1 MSFAL
6 PSHISA
12 VLPSEL
18 RNRRLTRPRE
28 SGSLHARRVNDRRA
42 LRRRVAIT
50 DQEQRLNVLPSWNQ
64 AVEPGPCLMAPD
76 STQTERKSTL
86 STRFSERAGRCD
98 PRPQQGHFEEPPPNF
113 GQARMNKKKT
123 PPDLAPI
130 SRRNAHTACA
140 VFTEPA
146 LQKTQR
152 ASSTLQL
159 SPLPTM
165 MMMMMVVLLLLLLL
179 LPLLAHIQLQ
189 FSHH

>member
-1 MSFAL
+1 
-6 PSHISA
+6 
-12 VLPSEL
+12 
-18 RNRRLTRPRE
+18 
-28 SGSLHARRVNDRRA
+28 
-42 LRRRVAIT
+42 
-50 DQEQRLNVLPSWNQ
+50 
-64 AVEPGPCLMAPD
+64 
-76 STQTERKSTL
+76 
-86 STRFSERAGRCD
+86 
-98 PRPQQGHFEEPPPNF
+98 
-113 GQARMNKKKT
+113 MNKKKT